1 MAPSDTG
8 DDWDLVIDPNTRS
21 RTGLRETL
29 RYFDLIA
36 LFVRRDMVVQ
46 YKQTVLGPLWI
57 LVQPLLRVGTFYI
70 VFGRIAQVPTDGVP
84 PILFYLAGLVF
95 WEFFASIW
103 KRSSDTF
110 YANQHIFSKVYFP
123 RMVMSWAVVLSS
135 GVRLVVQVVLLAVIG
150 FIYHLRGFA
159 FEFNTTVFL
168 IPVYVLAMAL
178 LGLGLGLIFASITS
192 KYRDLRFLIDV
203 IIQLALF
210 LSPIIYPLGL
220 ATGNFRRLLLVNPM
234 TSLLEALRFGIL
246 GRGEFLFGGL
256 AYAMAASAAVFLVG
270 YAVFVRTER
279 KVMDTI

>member
-1 MAPSDTG
+1 MAQSDNQ
-8 DDWDLVIDPNTRS
+8 DDWDLVIDPSGRS
-21 RTGLRETL
+21 GTGLKETL
-29 RYFDLIA
+29 QYRDLIG

-95 WEFFASIW
+95 WEFFSSIW

-123 RMVMSWAVVLSS
+123 RMVMSWAVVLSAA
-135 GVRLVVQVVLLAVIG
+135 VRLVVQMVLLAVIG
-150 FIYHLRGFA
+150 FIYYLRGF
-159 FEFNTTVFL
+159 EFDFNATAFL

-220 ATGNFRRLLLVNPM
+220 ATGTFRQLLLLNPM
-234 TSLLEALRFGIL
+234 TSLLEALRYGVL
-246 GRGEFLFGGL
+246 GRGEFLPMGL
-256 AYAMAASAAVFLVG
+256 AYGFASTVVVFFIG
-270 YAVFVRTER
+270 YAAFTRTER